1 MKVGKL
7 GWLVAMFLSGGM
19 AVAQGTVDDYRR
31 AYALKEKFS
40 TDKVF
45 YSNVNPQW
53 IEGTHQFWYVRNTP
67 DGRLY
72 VSVDADKK
80 ARKEL
85 FDSHRLAKALGA
97 ASGKEVKPEALAL
110 GRLSVSK
117 GLDTLRFV
125 FNNQRWMYASRK
137 NQLVNEGA
145 VPLPPKQKHWME
157 VDDEKT
163 ASPVPSPDGKWIAF
177 IKNQNIYV
185 KEVAT
190 GKEKQLS
197 LDGTLGNYYSAYIR
211 WSPDSKKVASCKIRP
226 VEKRYVYYVESSPA
240 DQLQPK
246 LHKQEYAKSGDE
258 LPFKVPCIYEVESGR
273 SIIPSTELF
282 DRQYEVYGPEWN
294 PDSRAVT
301 FEYNQRGHQV
311 YRVLELS
318 AETGKVRPLVE
329 ETSDTYVNY
338 TRHFRHD
345 LKDGK
350 QMIWMS
356 ERDNWNH
363 LYMYNRITAQPDYQ
377 ITKGEWYVREVLRVD
392 EDNRQIY
399 FSANGMEAGEDP
411 YLIRYYRIGFDGKG
425 LTCLTPEEGMHR
437 AWFSG
442 DMKYLVDVY
451 SMVDKVPVAV
461 LRSARDGKVVMPLET
476 ADITLLEAEGWKA
489 PEVFV
494 AKGRDGKT
502 DMWGLI
508 ARPTNFDP
516 NKKYPVIE
524 YIYQGPGDQ
533 YVPKTF
539 RPYDWNMTSLAEL
552 GFIVVMVDGMGTSF
566 RSRAFENVCYKNL
579 KDAGLPD
586 HIAWIK
592 AAARKY
598 PYMDVDRVG
607 IYGCSA
613 GGQESTNAVLLYPDF
628 YKAAYSACGCHD
640 NRMDKIW
647 WNELW
652 LGYPVGDQYKEGSN
666 VENAHLLS
674 RPLMLVVGEL
684 DDNVDPASTMQVVN
698 ALIKANKDFEL
709 VVIPGAHHTM
719 GEDFG
724 EHKRYDFFVRHLMQV
739 NPPKWD
745 EINRRSEVCSCRSLS
760 VMINRG
766 GSVMEDKSIALLFY
780 VIPCFH

>member
-19 AVAQGTVDDYRR
+19 AVAQGTADDYRR

-40 TDKVF
+40 ADKVF

-67 DGRLY
+67 DGCLY

-246 LHKQEYAKSGDE
+246 LHKQEYAKPGDE

-377 ITKGEWYVREVLRVD
+377 ITKGEWYVREVLWVD

-411 YLIRYYRIGFDGKG
+411 YFIRYYRIGFDGKG

-437 AWFSG
+437 AWFSE

-552 GFIVVMVDGMGTSF
+552 GFIVLMVDGMGTSF

-592 AAARKY
+592 AAAQKY